1 MTGSPPPKMSQ
12 REWILMV
19 LGAFLLFFTI
29 VIMPAI
35 GYEFH
40 FEYLLAGLALCGVS
54 LASGMDKR

>member
-1 MTGSPPPKMSQ
+1 
-12 REWILMV
+12 MV